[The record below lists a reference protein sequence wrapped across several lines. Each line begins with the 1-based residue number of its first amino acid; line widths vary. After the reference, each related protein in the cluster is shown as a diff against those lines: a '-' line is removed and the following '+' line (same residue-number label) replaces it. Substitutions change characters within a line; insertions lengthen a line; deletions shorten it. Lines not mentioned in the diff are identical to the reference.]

1 MKLML
6 TLMTA
11 LGGLLPLAA
20 IVWGGLALRE
30 DYRKLVSDLDAID
43 LVIEAPEG
51 TYASSEAQSAAMYA
65 IREPKFN
72 GGRLTYTYE
81 WSQRLVWAQAMNDL
95 RGPAWLAAGGL
106 VLATV
111 AGAWS
116 IWV

>member
-11 LGGLLPLAA
+11 VGGLLPLVA
-20 IVWGGLALRE
+20 IVWGGAALRR

-43 LVIEAPEG
+43 QVIQAPEG
-51 TYASSEAQSAAMYA
+51 TYESPEARSAAMDA
-65 IREPKFN
+65 IREPAFN
-72 GGRLTYTYE
+72 FGRLTYTYE
-81 WSQRLVWAQAMNDL
+81 WAQRLVWEQAMNDL

-111 AGAWS
+111 SGAWS
-116 IWV
+116 IWI